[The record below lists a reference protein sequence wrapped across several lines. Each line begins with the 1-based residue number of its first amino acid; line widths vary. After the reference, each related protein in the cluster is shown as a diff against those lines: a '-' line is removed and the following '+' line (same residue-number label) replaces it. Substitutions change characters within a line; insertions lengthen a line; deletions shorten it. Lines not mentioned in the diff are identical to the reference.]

1 MMNLQQSNR
10 LILVD
15 GSGYIF
21 RAYYALPPMYRDDGT
36 PVNAVFGFTKMLLK
50 LVNDLKPEYIA
61 VIFDAGRKTFRNDIY
76 ADYKANRSEPPE
88 ELIPQFDLVRQAT
101 KALNLP
107 LCEISGYEADDVI
120 ATFAEAACNQG
131 QDCLIVSSDKD
142 LMQLVN
148 EHVKL
153 LDPIKNIIIGD
164 EEVQQKFGVLPNR
177 VVDVQALAG
186 DSSDNVPGVP
196 GIGIKTAAELINQYG
211 NLEQLLANAN
221 NIKQPKRRETLV
233 QFADQA
239 RISQQLVQLRTD
251 VPVDMQTSELVHQS
265 IDDVKLHSFLLQ
277 QQFKSLSTSLGFS
290 EQSLDKP
297 SDELKEEER
306 MSSDTVRTE
315 TRPEIV
321 SIEPEITKV
330 EQVSYQL
337 ITEYKELERWCSIA
351 ENQGLVAIDT
361 ETTSIN
367 AASAD
372 LVGVSLAI
380 SPGRACY
387 IPLRHTPEY
396 QSANQVG
403 LDFTDTSENETKV
416 YQQID
421 FNKAMN
427 RLKQLFEDK
436 SVLKVGHNLK
446 YDSHILKQKR
456 NGNITIFPLDDTMCL
471 SYVLDAGRI
480 ERHGLDYLA
489 AKWLSH
495 QTIKYEDVCGKGSKQ
510 VSFDQI
516 SPSDACNYAA
526 EDADITF
533 RLWMILKPRLANER
547 MTVVY
552 NRLERPLIQVL
563 SEMEQ
568 NGIVVDASILRRL
581 SNDFASK
588 IVLLEREI
596 YNLAEQEFNIASPKQ
611 LGEILFEK
619 LKLEGGKK
627 SKTGAWS
634 TSADILEELA
644 SRDIIIAQKVLDFRQ
659 LAKLKSTYTDA
670 LQESINSRTGR
681 VHTSYSM
688 VGALTGRLSSSDPN
702 LQNIPIRTAEGR
714 SIRTAFIAEAGSKII
729 SADYSQI
736 ELRLVA
742 HVAKE
747 KSMLEAFRNGID
759 IHAQTAAEVF
769 EVPINKLNG
778 ETRRRAKAI
787 NFGIIYGIS
796 GFGLARQLGISQ
808 GEARDYIKAYFT
820 RFPGIR
826 DYMEQMKQ
834 LAREKGFVET
844 LFGRR
849 IYISNIKSSNAAI
862 RGFAERQAIN
872 APIQGSAADIIKRAM
887 IKMPNMINKL
897 NLKTKMLL
905 QVHDELIFETPEDE
919 VPIAFEA
926 IKSTME
932 KAHEPIISL
941 DVPIIVE
948 GGAADS
954 WARAH

>member
-1 MMNLQQSNR
+1 
-10 LILVD
+10 
-15 GSGYIF
+15 
-21 RAYYALPPMYRDDGT
+21 
-36 PVNAVFGFTKMLLK
+36 MLLK
-50 LVNDLKPEYIA
+50 LLNDLKPEYIA

-76 ADYKANRSEPPE
+76 ADYKANRGEPPE

-120 ATFAEAACNQG
+120 ATFAKAACNQG

-148 EHVKL
+148 EQVKL

-297 SDELKEEER
+297 LDELKQEKR
-306 MSSDTVRTE
+306 MSLDTVRTE
-315 TRPEIV
+315 TRAELV
-321 SIEPEITKV
+321 SFEPEITKV

-337 ITEYKELERWCSIA
+337 ITEYKELERWCAIA

-367 AASAD
+367 AASAE

-403 LDFTDTSENETKV
+403 LDFTEMSEKETKV

-427 RLKQLFEDK
+427 RLKQLLEDK

-588 IVLLEREI
+588 IVLLEKEI
-596 YNLAEQEFNIASPKQ
+596 YNLAEQKFNIASPKQ

-702 LQNIPIRTAEGR
+702 LQNIPIRTTEGR
-714 SIRTAFIAEAGSKII
+714 SIRTAFIAETGSKII

-849 IYISNIKSSNAAI
+849 IYISNITSSNAAI

-872 APIQGSAADIIKRAM
+872 APIQGTAADIIKRAM
-887 IKMPNMINKL
+887 IKMPDMITKL

-919 VPIAFEA
+919 VPTAFEA